1 MKHRAALVE
10 RPVACAGRG
19 QYMALVY
26 YGSKGG
32 QLFHTVFKYSHRDPR
47 QKSEA
52 EVLRGITQVIAQR
65 YRAHIVAI
73 SVVKRC
79 LHPKSPDVAKADRK
93 PHYERVFSWVV
104 QHDNSIKQTTEQAVE
119 QRIHSMLQGHTVQSV
134 MLPYTQHELRE
145 LPVRHV
151 VTTNYTSDAHAS
163 VSVRGVERIVG
174 LQDLVAT

>member
-26 YGSKGG
+26 YGSEGG
-32 QLFHTVFKYSHRDPR
+32 ELFHTVFKYSHRDPR
-47 QKSEA
+47 QKDEA
-52 EVLRGITQVIAQR
+52 EVLRGITQVIPRR
-65 YRAHIVAI
+65 YRPHIVAI

-79 LHPKSPDVAKADRK
+79 LHPKSPTVAKVDRK

-104 QHDNSIKQTTEQAVE
+104 QHGSSVRQTTDEALE
-119 QRIHSMLQGHTVQSV
+119 QRIHRLLQGHKVQSV
-134 MLPYTQHELRE
+134 ILPYTSHELRE
-145 LPVRHV
+145 LPVQHV
-151 VTTNYTSDAHAS
+151 VATNYTANAHVT

-174 LQDLVAT
+174 LQDLATA